1 MRLTPLDDFSIW
13 QSSNSDSM
21 IVYFAEAAYSSRDL
35 WRCYVLANK
44 ITSFSSRF
52 AAALFRSVIHPFII
66 YPLNLS
72 LCMI

>member
-1 MRLTPLDDFSIW
+1 
-13 QSSNSDSM
+13 M
-21 IVYFAEAAYSSRDL
+21 IVYFAEAAYSSPDL